1 MTTRGNDRPGEASGG
16 HWPAT
21 PKLAKVLG
29 QTGDGNDD
37 GALAEIGALSNVEQK
52 AAPAHPSTASCSK
65 RATVQVAAT
74 TDWLNVMSTAH
85 EVAGRVIDAINA
97 HDIDALRGLYA
108 ADARTRRPGW
118 PREGGTEELLASYKM
133 DFACVPDI
141 RFARLA
147 AFSDGPYVATEI
159 RITGTNTG
167 PTVLGD
173 FGKAL
178 LGDDVEEVPAT
189 GRPIDLPAV
198 FMHEIR
204 DGWVV
209 AERQY
214 WGLLEFLVQTGI
226 IGG

>member
-1 MTTRGNDRPGEASGG
+1 
-16 HWPAT
+16 
-21 PKLAKVLG
+21 V
-29 QTGDGNDD
+29 
-37 GALAEIGALSNVEQK
+37 SN
-52 AAPAHPSTASCSK
+52 
-65 RATVQVAAT
+65 
-74 TDWLNVMSTAH
+74 AH
-85 EVAGRVIDAINA
+85 EVAGRVIDAANA
-97 HDIDALRGLYA
+97 HSIDALRSLYA
-108 ADARTRRPGW
+108 PEARTRRPGW
-118 PREGGTEELLASYKM
+118 PREGGPEELLASYEM

-141 RFARLA
+141 RFAPLA
-147 AFSDGPYVATEI
+147 TLSDGPHVATEI

-178 LGDDVEEVPAT
+178 LGADVEAVPPT

-198 FMHEIR
+198 FVHEIR
-204 DGWVV
+204 DDLVV